1 MREMRKTVNGYYW
14 HLCGFSAIFYPDS
27 RAYGIM
33 ACLPIPIQSLGIIT
47 LPPLT
52 PLACLCPNIPIFN
65 HLLHTIACIPPFVP
79 SPPLPLPAI
88 P

>member
-1 MREMRKTVNGYYW
+1 MRELRKTVNGY
-14 HLCGFSAIFYPDS
+14 LCGSPAIFYPNS

-52 PLACLCPNIPIFN
+52 LLACLCPNILISN
-65 HLLHTIACIPPFVP
+65 HLLHRISYIPPCVL
-79 SPPLPLPAI
+79 SRSLPLPAI